1 MDNVGSNKVFGSYFS
16 LSGKIVRTYDVI
28 YNDEF
33 GSGFS
38 FLPGK
43 YYDLIMSFALRILVL
58 FLVFI
63 QENTQV

>member
-1 MDNVGSNKVFGSYFS
+1 M
-16 LSGKIVRTYDVI
+16 VRTYDI
-28 YNDEF
+28 TYNNEF

-43 YYDLIMSFALRILVL
+43 YCDLIMSFAFRILVL